1 MPRGA
6 NTPAGRRRA
15 RVAFALRRPALPP
28 EQKRLLVADDHGRPL
43 TLRPEQFA
51 PRQQGGGWGPFTEAF
66 LRANRLALEA
76 LELKP
81 ELVGTPQGAVLRL
94 VPGGRA
100 GAVPLRSAHT
110 GQVVGGVV
118 VRPRFGWAGVGRVLS
133 ETGWHAAPQF
143 LELPLVPGSGRE
155 VPPWVLAGPVI
166 ARIADL
172 LRHLRRGYQQREEV
186 LQAPRGTVL
195 WPLYATASL
204 VRGQWHQLPCRF
216 PDLGA
221 DPRLRE
227 AAKWCLERVR
237 RDLLIVGG
245 VDHLALTLATEAQR
259 LLLTLLDV
267 AARVP
272 QRGELERAGHF
283 VDAML
288 RRGLEAMGWVVDE
301 RGLGGGRELDG
312 LAWQLSL
319 PQLWEAYVECI
330 MRQEA
335 ALVGSKVRVGRLG
348 ETVLPVHWSDP
359 SQRSLSHLVPD
370 IVLHSRTS
378 VQIVDA
384 KYKAHFAEL
393 DEAGWRR
400 LTEDA
405 RQEHRADFH
414 QILAYAALYEAKE
427 IRATLVYPLRRSTFE
442 SLSARHRDV
451 ARAELMHGGRRV
463 TAELRGIPF
472 GR

>member
-1 MPRGA
+1 MPRGHDA
-6 NTPAGRRRA
+6 AAGRRRA
-15 RVAFALRRPALPP
+15 RGGFALRRPSPAP
-28 EQKRLLVADDHGRPL
+28 EQKQLLVADDHGRPL

-51 PRQQGGGWGPFTEAF
+51 PKQQGGGWGPFTDSF
-66 LRANRLALEA
+66 LRANRDALEG

-81 ELVGTPQGAVLRL
+81 ELVGTAQGAVLRL
-94 VPGGRA
+94 APGGRA
-100 GAVPLRSAHT
+100 GAVPLRSAHA

-133 ETGWHAAPQF
+133 ETGWHAAPRF
-143 LELPLVPGSGRE
+143 LDLPLVPGSGRE

-166 ARIADL
+166 ARIAEL
-172 LRHLRRGYQQREEV
+172 LRNLRRGYQQREAL
-186 LQAPRGTVL
+186 LQSPRGTVL
-195 WPLYATASL
+195 WPLYATGPL
-204 VRGQWHQLPCRF
+204 VRGEWHQLPCRF

-237 RDLLIVGG
+237 RGLLIVGG
-245 VDHLALTLATEAQR
+245 VDHLALTLATEAHR

-272 QRGELERAGHF
+272 QRGELERAGNF
-283 VDAML
+283 VDAVL

-319 PQLWEAYVECI
+319 PQLWEAYVERI
-330 MRQEA
+330 MREEA
-335 ALVGSKVRVGRLG
+335 SLVGAQVRVGRLG
-348 ETVLPVHWSDP
+348 ETVLPVYWSDP
-359 SQRSLSHLVPD
+359 SQRALSHLVPD
-370 IVLHSRTS
+370 IVLQNRSS
-378 VQIVDA
+378 IQIVDA
-384 KYKAHFAEL
+384 KYKSHFAEL
-393 DEAGWRR
+393 DEGGWRS
-400 LTEDA
+400 LTEDIREA
-405 RQEHRADFH
+405 HRADFH

-427 IRATLVYPLRRSTFE
+427 IRATLVYPLRRSTFDA
-442 SLSARHRDV
+442 LSARHRDV

-463 TAELRGIPF
+463 IAELRGLPF